1 MTAFGASAK
10 MKPPSA
16 QSRAFDATCSAWL
29 GRWANTIP
37 LGLHS
42 VSSSEYNAVT
52 TDGMFGQ
59 ERKNETGD
67 FIVLLVQGEMAGV
80 E

>member
-1 MTAFGASAK
+1 MSRTGQKRTFARIVELPLSLFCCGYDRE
-10 MKPPSA
+10 PA
-16 QSRAFDATCSAWL
+16 QDLNLPVRL
-29 GRWANTIP
+29 N
-37 LGLHS
+37 
-42 VSSSEYNAVT
+42 
-52 TDGMFGQ
+52 GMFGQ

>member
-1 MTAFGASAK
+1 VEFLRSLFCCRQDREPAHDLNL
-10 MKPPSA
+10 PV
-16 QSRAFDATCSAWL
+16 RL
-29 GRWANTIP
+29 
-37 LGLHS
+37 
-42 VSSSEYNAVT
+42 
-52 TDGMFGQ
+52 DGMFGQ